1 MPIDTLIYDGLQ
13 HPLSAISY
21 HVSQTLDELYPDKAL
36 LETDDSQFDLLAYA
50 LDRQCSATTRSSV
63 YNQILATW
71 AGPGEGLEARVAN
84 AGFDVTW
91 QGHRLDVLVMSWKV
105 DGCPESH
112 SWILADSREV
122 AEQFFLAV
130 CEWNATVRGEVL
142 VFEDG
147 CWQKSEALYQ
157 SIQGT
162 TFDSLILRGSLKRE
176 IQEDVNQFLASRAT
190 YERYR
195 VPWKRGILFVGP
207 PGNGKTH
214 AVKALLNAVS
224 LPCLYVKSFRSRWG
238 TDHANIRAVFERA
251 RQATPC
257 ILVLEDLDSLVDGNN
272 RSFFLNELDGFAANA
287 GILTIATTNHPERL
301 DPAILDR
308 PSRFDRK
315 YHFELP
321 APAERRAYVA
331 LWNDALEPEMRPT
344 ERAYAQVVERTE
356 GFSFAYLKELFLSS
370 MMRWMDS
377 PVPGGMD
384 GAILAQVAALREQM
398 SSASMEP
405 AGDPGDDPGEM
416 DGD

>member
-1 MPIDTLIYDGLQ
+1 MSIESLIYDGLQ
-13 HPLSAISY
+13 HPLTAISY
-21 HVSQTLDELYPDKAL
+21 HVSQTLDQLYPEKAL
-36 LETDDSQFDLLAYA
+36 LETDDFQFVLQTFAA
-50 LDRQCSATTRSSV
+50 DRQCQASARPSL
-63 YNQILATW
+63 YNQIVTNW
-71 AGPGEGLEARVAN
+71 AGPEEGLEARIAN

-105 DGCPESH
+105 NGCTESH

-130 CEWNATVRGEVL
+130 CEWNATIRGEVL
-142 VFEDG
+142 VFEEG
-147 CWQKSEALYQ
+147 FWEKSPELYRA
-157 SIQGT
+157 IRGV
-162 TFDSLILRGSLKRE
+162 TFDTLILRGSLKRE
-176 IQEDVNQFLASRAT
+176 IREDVRQFLASRAT

-214 AVKALLNAVS
+214 AVKALLNSVG
-224 LPCLYVKSFRSRWG
+224 LPCLYVKSFRSRFG
-238 TDHANIRAVFERA
+238 TDHSNIRAVFQRA

-257 ILVLEDLDSLVDGNN
+257 ILVLEDLDSLVDETN

-321 APAERRAYVA
+321 APAERLAYIT
-331 LWNDALEPEMRPT
+331 LWNDTLEPDLRFSEATAMR
-344 ERAYAQVVERTE
+344 VVALTE

-370 MMRWMDS
+370 MMHWVAS
-377 PVPGGMD
+377 AHPGGMD
-384 GAILAQVAALREQM
+384 ASMIAQAAALRDQM
-398 SSASMEP
+398 STASEGP
-405 AGDPGDDPGEM
+405 AGEPGADRGEPDD
-416 DGD
+416 